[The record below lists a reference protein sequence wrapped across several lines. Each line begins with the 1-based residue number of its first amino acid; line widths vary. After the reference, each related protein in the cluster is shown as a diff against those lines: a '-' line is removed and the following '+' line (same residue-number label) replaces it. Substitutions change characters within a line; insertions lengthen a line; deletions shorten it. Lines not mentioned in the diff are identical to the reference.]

1 MLNLVAGAI
10 AMVLCL
16 ALQAKALQFGIG
28 VLRAGEPV
36 SPMRGFWRLAYL
48 MVALVAVAAA
58 QMAIWAAL
66 YRLLGEF
73 ARFEEALYFSGVAFT
88 SLGYGDVTL
97 SPDSRLLAPVEAA
110 NGLLMV
116 GISTALFA
124 SIVQRSLKPLAARDL
139 G

>member
-1 MLNLVAGAI
+1 MNLVAGAV

-16 ALQAKALQFGIG
+16 AIQAQALQFGIG
-28 VLRAGEPV
+28 ILRAGASI
-36 SPMRGFWRLAYL
+36 SPARGFWRLARL
-48 MVALVAVAAA
+48 MLVLVAVAGA

-73 ARFEEALYFSGVAFT
+73 DHFEEALYFSGVTFT

-97 SPDSRLLAPVEAA
+97 SPESRLLGPVEAA

-124 SIVQRSLKPLAARDL
+124 SVVQRALKPLLAREGD
-139 G
+139 